1 MDDSIRLMSI
11 LENESKAR
19 GVDMGDLVI
28 DSQKWLWKNDGIDR
42 DDQNK
47 GLIIVLAGNHRG
59 IPENGCVH
67 CLQSILEKFPPGHKV
82 CSWYQIKR
90 AYQKAMEL
98 GRDQAAK
105 LLGKHLEFF
114 LGNGKLIDFC

>member
-19 GVDMGDLVI
+19 GMDMGDLVI
-28 DSQKWLWKNDGIDR
+28 DSQKWLWKNDGVDR

-59 IPENGCVH
+59 IPENGCVQ
-67 CLQSILEKFPPGHKV
+67 CLGCILEKFPPGHKV

-90 AYQKAMEL
+90 AHYKAMEL
-98 GRDQAAK
+98 GRDEIVE
-105 LLGKHLEFF
+105 LLKGHLNFF
-114 LGNGKLIDFC
+114 SL